1 VTAMPRAANPFF
13 ILLSA
18 LLIAFPVAAETATA
32 IVGVWRADIAAFEE
46 KVHRLV
52 DQAVSQLPVDR
63 RAEAEPRIRAKGEE
77 FALMIAREVG
87 DSIEFTPNGKVV
99 ISYGDGRPDLVARWR
114 AVGEEVIVDHQDA
127 GKQSFPWKATFSGE
141 RLKFVP
147 VSVGDP
153 ESRDFW
159 TIELVRR

>member
-1 VTAMPRAANPFF
+1 MPRATFSI
-13 ILLSA
+13 ILFLFMLLTAVPA
-18 LLIAFPVAAETATA
+18 LAETATA
-32 IVGVWRADIAAFEE
+32 IVGVWRADLAAFEE

-52 DQAVSQLPVDR
+52 DQAVAQLPADR
-63 RAEAEPRIRAKGEE
+63 RAKSEPRIRAKADE
-77 FALMIAREVG
+77 FTLMIAHEVG
-87 DSIEFTPNGKVV
+87 DSIEFTSDGKVV

-114 AVGEEVIVDHQDA
+114 ASGEDVIVDYPEA

-147 VSVGDP
+147 VTVGDP